1 VSADFES
8 WSKESLVMFARDA
21 TERMAQQ
28 KVEIVSLQM
37 RLDWAEE
44 DTLVALAAY
53 RDLLRG
59 WPSADAAKGAA
70 RH

>member
-28 KVEIVSLQM
+28 KVEIEALRSDL
-37 RLDWAEE
+37 RAAIDSYRA
-44 DTLVALAAY
+44 LVT
-53 RDLLRG
+53 G
-59 WPSADAAKGAA
+59 SHPSPSRTSAGHQSPAS
-70 RH
+70 R